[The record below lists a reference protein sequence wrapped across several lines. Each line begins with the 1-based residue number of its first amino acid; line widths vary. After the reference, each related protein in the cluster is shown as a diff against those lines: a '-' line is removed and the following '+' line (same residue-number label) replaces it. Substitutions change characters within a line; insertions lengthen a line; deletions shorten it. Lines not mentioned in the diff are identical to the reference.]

1 MSLRRKLQGAR
12 GVCIRY
18 WEIESQC
25 CRDRRNDAEEGRSKG
40 NGNERG
46 RQSQKNKQETR
57 EMARQRVEW
66 TRALYIDTIGQEII
80 TRVSE

>member
-1 MSLRRKLQGAR
+1 MSLRRKLLGAR

-18 WEIESQC
+18 WEIESQY
-25 CRDRRNDAEEGRSKG
+25 CRDSRNDAEEGRSKG

-46 RQSQKNKQETR
+46 RERQKNRQEMR
-57 EMARQRVEW
+57 EIAGQRVEW
-66 TRALYIDTIGQEII
+66 TSVLYIDTIGQEII